1 MILKWSACGLEG
13 REPRTEG
20 REELDLLIGYF
31 EGGTTPY
38 RSDSHLPGTFRGG
51 MVARL
56 QRLSKQHEDRTF
68 TP

>member
-31 EGGTTPY
+31 EGGPTSY

-56 QRLSKQHEDRTF
+56 QRLSKQHEDRPF

>member
-20 REELDLLIGYF
+20 REELDIS
-31 EGGTTPY
+31 
-38 RSDSHLPGTFRGG
+38 RG

-56 QRLSKQHEDRTF
+56 QGLATQHEDGTL